1 MSGSPKY
8 APVYLTAQRQV
19 MLEAARRARI
29 EERRRA
35 AEERARRA
43 AERHQQRLVARRA
56 RLDERRRQIDAE
68 AADLASRIEAAVGLT
83 EQQRAGLRER
93 AAQVDAGDGAAAAE
107 ARLRAVQ
114 NALAVAE
121 GRAEAA
127 TAAIERSEGLDRVV
141 VLLDTVDDRL
151 RLDTAGSREVD
162 DLLHAARRV
171 LHDPRRF
178 ARAQETLAERVR
190 DHLAAVETART
201 ASEQVASAAEEAI
214 ESLEDVLKEAADA
227 GVQLAG
233 QQEAERL
240 RARLAADVASGLVAP
255 ARHGAAAL
263 AAAVTRMEEEIE
275 VLLDALRAAALIVD
289 AAVEALPAV
298 GFQVD
303 ASSIVQEGAS
313 VAFDVVRTDG
323 AMLQMRIEPTDEGA
337 RLAYEGSASDYVL
350 ERGPDGI
357 VARCDVTEELLE
369 RFHEELTAQ
378 GVETGELHW
387 EGKPSRPARR
397 AARIHNRA
405 TVDPRHRDRR
415 S

>member
-19 MLEAARRARI
+19 MLEAARRARA
-29 EERRRA
+29 EQRRRA

-43 AERHQQRLVARRA
+43 VERHQQRLAARRA
-56 RLDERRRQIDAE
+56 RLDERRRQIDAD
-68 AADLASRIEAAVGLT
+68 AADLAGRIEAAAGLT

-93 AAQVDAGDGAAAAE
+93 AARADASDGMAAAE

-127 TAAIERSEGLDRVV
+127 TAATERAEGLDRVV

-151 RLDTAGSREVD
+151 RFDTSGSREVD
-162 DLLHAARRV
+162 DLVHAARRV

-201 ASEQVASAAEEAI
+201 ASEQAASAAEEAI
-214 ESLEDVLKEAADA
+214 ESLEAVLREAAA
-227 GVQLAG
+227 GGVQLVG

-240 RARLAADVASGLVAP
+240 RARLVADVAAGLVAP

-263 AAAVTRMEEEIE
+263 AAEVTRMEEEIE
-275 VLLDALRAAALIVD
+275 VLLDALRAAELIVD

-298 GFQVD
+298 GFQVAAD
-303 ASSIVQEGAS
+303 SIVHEGAS

-323 AMLQMRIEPTDEGA
+323 AVLQMRIEPTTGGA
-337 RLAYEGSASDYVL
+337 RLAYEGAASDYVL
-350 ERGPDGI
+350 ERGPDGV
-357 VARCDVTEELLE
+357 VARCDVTE
-369 RFHEELTAQ
+369 TA
-378 GVETGELHW
+378 LDH
-387 EGKPSRPARR
+387 
-397 AARIHNRA
+397 
-405 TVDPRHRDRR
+405 
-415 S
+415 